1 MEIRQRRETSGP
13 LQNSFPSLTA
23 IQELINDL
31 KAKGY
36 MDADGKPI
44 SKPAGKRK

>member
-13 LQNSFPSLTA
+13 LPNSLPSLTA
-23 IQELINDL
+23 IPELINDL

-36 MDADGKPI
+36 MDAKG
-44 SKPAGKRK
+44 KPAGKRK